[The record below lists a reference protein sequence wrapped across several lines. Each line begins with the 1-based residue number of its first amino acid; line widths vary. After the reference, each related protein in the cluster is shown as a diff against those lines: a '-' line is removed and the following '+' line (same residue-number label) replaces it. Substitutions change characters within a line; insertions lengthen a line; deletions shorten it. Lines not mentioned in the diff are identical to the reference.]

1 MGLSDWL
8 FGSTPGQQAGQAVKE
23 VVSGVFDGIDKLID
37 DFHLEPAKAL
47 EAKIRLAEMQ
57 LDVLRGDIANVQGA
71 RVMQTQTRSRWPG
84 LLSSV
89 AVVGFYGGFF
99 SIIYWGLPHDMD
111 EMTRTLV
118 SMFATAMITTYKD
131 VLNFWVGSTNG
142 SQSKDML
149 IYNSTP
155 VKKEGQ

>member
-23 VVSGVFDGIDKLID
+23 VVGGVFDGIDKLID
-37 DFHLEPAKAL
+37 DFHLEPEKAL
-47 EAKIRLAEMQ
+47 AAKIRLAEMQ
-57 LDVLRGDIANVQGA
+57 LDVLKGDIANVQGA
-71 RVMQTQTRSRWPG
+71 RAMQTQIRSKWPG

-89 AVVGFYGGFF
+89 AVIGFYGGFF
-99 SIIYWGLPHDMD
+99 SIIYWGLPREMD

-155 VKKEGQ
+155 IKKDG

>member
-8 FGSTPGQQAGQAVKE
+8 FGATPGQQAGQAVKE

-71 RVMQTQTRSRWPG
+71 RAMQTQTRSKWPG